1 MIKKIQVEGNPHLYR
16 DKYSGAILNCNVEEI
31 KIAKL
36 KRADREKIKI
46 LETSVEEL
54 KTELSDIKNLLNTLI
69 QEIKK

>member
-16 DKYSGAILNCNVEEI
+16 DKYSGAILNCNLEEI

-46 LETSVEEL
+46 LENSVDEL
-54 KTELSDIKNLLNTLI
+54 KTELSDIKYLLNTLI